1 MHYKITMKMF
11 KKGIVF
17 ILFFLVNVNLHPS
30 TGRDV
35 EVECP
40 LCNTTVSYWRQLSYS
55 IFTYGLDLKPMGA
68 ARIPQPIPRCNNCG
82 FVFIED
88 YFTNEEIQIL
98 RDHIINQNVF
108 SEKENF
114 PDYYYLAF
122 ASELLADKSHEEIAY
137 FYVCSVW
144 EYSFT
149 KMAVEYMEKS
159 RMENL
164 NEINFDRNIYIFL
177 MRNAVEKIN
186 NLNSDSE
193 GYNNMQL
200 VKLDFL
206 RRLGLFNEAQIL
218 IENIRNNENLYDGI
232 VINVIAYQIR
242 LIERR
247 DMDEHYLAEFE
258 M

>member
-1 MHYKITMKMF
+1 MKGFKIGLIF
-11 KKGIVF
+11 IF
-17 ILFFLVNVNLHPS
+17 ILLMNVNLHPS

-40 LCNTTVSYWRQLSYS
+40 LCDTTVSYWRQLLYS

-68 ARIPQPIPRCNNCG
+68 ARIPQPIPRCDNCG

-98 RDHIINQNVF
+98 RDYIINQNVF
-108 SEKENF
+108 SGKENL

-122 ASELLADKSHEEIAY
+122 ALELLADRNHEEIAY

-144 EYSFT
+144 EYSFN

-159 RMENL
+159 GLENI

-177 MRNAVEKIN
+177 MQNAVEKIN

-193 GYNNMQL
+193 EYKNMQL

-206 RRLGLFNEAQIL
+206 RRLSLFSEAQIL
-218 IENIRNNENLYDGI
+218 IENIRNNINLYEGI
-232 VINVIAYQIR
+232 IINIIDYQII
-242 LIERR
+242 LIEKR
-247 DMDEHYLAEFE
+247 DIDEHYLAEIVME
-258 M
+258 